1 MFWVFDKILY
11 FKAYK
16 AAGGLPAPEHR
27 LYSALAGS
35 IFIPIGLF
43 WYAWEAH
50 HSGHWAALVASGIPF
65 GFGSFSLFL
74 STLTYLVNTY
84 RAGFAASALAANGI
98 LRFTFSAVFPLFTV
112 QIYNKLGVYWAGSVF
127 AILSLFLLP
136 IPWIL
141 FRYGKVLRMKSRL
154 ETSDS

>member
-1 MFWVFDKILY
+1 MFWVFDKTLY
-11 FKAYK
+11 VKAYK

-50 HSGHWAALVASGIPF
+50 RGGHWAALVASGITF

-84 RAGFAASALAANGI
+84 VAGFAASALAANGI
-98 LRFTFSAVFPLFTV
+98 LRFAFSVVFPLFTV
-112 QIYNKLGVYWAGSVF
+112 QMYNKLGVY
-127 AILSLFLLP
+127 
-136 IPWIL
+136 
-141 FRYGKVLRMKSRL
+141 
-154 ETSDS
+154 